1 MISGRWNIFAAE
13 IKKIMEIRLNNVCAF
28 GDSVMKGIVADKE
41 NNTGKR
47 LKYRISEMGFAER
60 CRRNLNIEV
69 ENFARFGGIVS
80 QGTKLVERYK
90 EKIKDSDFVLFEFG
104 GNDCDYD
111 WSAIAANPCDEHK
124 PKTPMQQFLDIY
136 SAMID
141 KVKSLGSM
149 PVLLSLPVLDP
160 ERFFNHVTQG
170 LNKSNV
176 LKWLGGTVLS
186 IDRWHAMYNMAVFRL
201 GAMKKVPVIDIT
213 SVFLEKKDYSDY
225 ICEDGIHPNERGHG
239 LIEGAIMKF
248 LQDKRIA
255 LL

>member
-1 MISGRWNIFAAE
+1 MKTDEKEME
-13 IKKIMEIRLNNVCAF
+13 IKLNNVCAF
-28 GDSVMKGIVADKE
+28 GDSVMKGIVADRDNSTE
-41 NNTGKR
+41 RG

-69 ENFARFGGIVS
+69 DNFARFGGIVS

-90 EKIKDSDFVLFEFG
+90 EKIRHSDFVLFEFG

-111 WSAIAANPCDEHK
+111 WSAIAKDPREVHK
-124 PKTPMQQFLDIY
+124 PKTPMQQFVEIY
-136 SAMID
+136 SSMID
-141 KVKSLGSM
+141 TVKSLGST
-149 PVLLSLPVLDP
+149 PVLMSLPVLDP
-160 ERFFNHVTQG
+160 ERFFNYVTQG

-186 IDRWHAMYNMAVFRL
+186 IDRWHGMYNMAVFRL

-213 SVFLEKKDYSDY
+213 SVFLEKKNYSEY

-239 LIEGAIMKF
+239 LIEEAIMEF
-248 LQDKRIA
+248 LQERRVA